1 MLELGGSGGMPP
13 QEKFLKIDA
22 KTLQFRDIS
31 TYIKCFYSACRYYVM
46 MVQHVLMERF
56 LSAQTT
62 T

>member
-13 QEKFLKIDA
+13 QENIFKIDA
-22 KTLQFRDIS
+22 KILQFRDIS
-31 TYIKCFYSACRYYVM
+31 THIKCFYSACRYYVM
-46 MVQHVLMERF
+46 LLQHVFIERI